1 MADKKIGAVLV
12 IGGGIGGIQAALDL
26 AENGYKVYLLDN
38 KSAIGGMMAQLDKTF
53 PTNDCSMCIMA
64 PKLVECGRHRNIEL
78 ITNAELLKVTGE
90 AGDFRVTIKKKP
102 RYVDLSK
109 CTGCGECVEVC
120 PVEVPNEFDLGLA
133 NRKAIYR
140 LYPQAVPNAF
150 AIDKQGISPCRDAC
164 PAGIN
169 VQGYVALIS
178 QGKFKEAIELIRERM
193 PFPAICGRVC
203 HHPCEDKCNRNE
215 IDDPIAI
222 RALKRFVA
230 DWALRHEEEP
240 ERIEPVY
247 KDKKVAIIGAGP
259 AGLTCAFD
267 LLKMGYPVT
276 VFEANDKPGGM
287 MTMCIPYYR
296 LPKEITEKEINW
308 VLKHGIELKTG
319 VKVGRDITLEEI
331 FAQGYKAIFIAI
343 GAQNPKKLRL
353 EGTELDGVLYGI
365 PFLKSVKSGTSVNI
379 GKKVIIIG
387 GGNVAIDCAKSAVR
401 LGAEEVHLVCL
412 ETRDLSSKDRM
423 PAHDW
428 EIEEA
433 EEEGVIIHPCRG
445 PKRIIGEN
453 GKVKGLETLHCSS
466 VFDEA
471 GKFNPKLEPGT
482 EEVIEGDTVIIAI
495 GQEPD
500 LSGFEKLDITPW
512 KTIKVDEVT
521 LETNIRGVFA
531 GGDIVSG
538 PASIVEAVGH
548 GHEAAISID
557 RYLQGKDLKAD
568 RKKEV
573 KVAELPERK
582 IEKAKRIEPRK
593 RPADVRKNDWDEIEL
608 GYESEEL
615 AIQEAKRCINC
626 ATCSECLQC
635 MNKCE
640 AEAILHEMVEEE
652 VTIEVG
658 AIILALGGEIF
669 SPEIKDEYG
678 YGRYPNVVTSLQFE
692 RMLSASG
699 PYEGHLVRP
708 ADNKPP
714 RKVAWI
720 QCVGSRETHK
730 GGKPYCS
737 AVCCMYATKQ
747 AMIAKEHDKNIEPT
761 IFFMDMRAYG
771 KDFDKYYERAKKEYN
786 VRYIRA
792 RVASIKEIPENHNL
806 LIKYEDEEGN
816 LIEEEFDLVVL
827 SVGFTPGREVV
838 ELSKKIGINLNEY
851 GFCETDEFHP
861 VQTSRPGIYVCGVFE
876 APKDIPETVTQA
888 SGAAACAA
896 SLLSNVRGSLVTE
909 KVYPEERDV
918 TGEPPRVGV
927 FVCRCGINIGAYVD
941 VPEVVEYA
949 KTLPNVV
956 YAEENL
962 FTCSQDTQQRI
973 KEKIKEYKLNRV
985 VVASCTPRTHEPL
998 FQETLREAGLNPYLF
1013 EMANIRDQC
1022 SWVHMNEPEEAT
1034 RKAKELVRMAV
1045 AKACLLEPIT
1055 PVEVNI
1061 TPSALVIGGGLA
1073 GMVSALNI
1081 ADQGYE
1087 VYLVE
1092 REKELGGNLRNL
1104 YYTLEGG
1111 DVQKLLRELIE
1122 KVETHDKIRVYKNAK
1137 IKSIEGYIG
1146 NYKTQIEVDS
1156 SIIELEHGVII
1167 VATGAKES
1175 KPKEY
1180 LYGEDK
1186 RVITQREFEKYLAE
1200 NGHSIDKYNTI
1211 VMIQCVN
1218 SREEEHPYCSRV
1230 CCREAIK
1237 NALKAKELN
1246 PNVEIFILYR
1256 DIRTYGF
1263 SELAYQRARE
1273 KGIVFIRYDLDKKP
1287 VVKKNGNSLEVKVY
1301 DRVIKDEVLIEPDLI
1316 VLSPAIVANDGN
1328 EELAKLLKVPLNQ
1341 EQFFLEAHVKL
1352 RPVDFA
1358 TEGIFL
1364 CGMAHSPKTIKET
1377 ISQAYAA
1384 SARACTI
1391 LSKPKYRGEPR
1402 IVSIDEKICSGC
1414 GICVSVCPYD
1424 ALEIVVKDGKRV
1436 SQVIPA
1442 LCKGCGSC
1450 ASACPS
1456 GAAQQLGFKKEQL
1469 RAAIEAALT

>member
-365 PFLKSVKSGTSVNI
+365 PFLKSVKSGASVNI

-482 EEVIEGDTVIIAI
+482 
-495 GQEPD
+495 
-500 LSGFEKLDITPW
+500 
-512 KTIKVDEVT
+512 
-521 LETNIRGVFA
+521 
-531 GGDIVSG
+531 
-538 PASIVEAVGH
+538 
-548 GHEAAISID
+548 
-557 RYLQGKDLKAD
+557 
-568 RKKEV
+568 
-573 KVAELPERK
+573 
-582 IEKAKRIEPRK
+582 
-593 RPADVRKNDWDEIEL
+593 
-608 GYESEEL
+608 
-615 AIQEAKRCINC
+615 
-626 ATCSECLQC
+626 
-635 MNKCE
+635 
-640 AEAILHEMVEEE
+640 
-652 VTIEVG
+652 
-658 AIILALGGEIF
+658 
-669 SPEIKDEYG
+669 
-678 YGRYPNVVTSLQFE
+678 
-692 RMLSASG
+692 
-699 PYEGHLVRP
+699 
-708 ADNKPP
+708 
-714 RKVAWI
+714 
-720 QCVGSRETHK
+720 
-730 GGKPYCS
+730 
-737 AVCCMYATKQ
+737 
-747 AMIAKEHDKNIEPT
+747 
-761 IFFMDMRAYG
+761 
-771 KDFDKYYERAKKEYN
+771 
-786 VRYIRA
+786 
-792 RVASIKEIPENHNL
+792 
-806 LIKYEDEEGN
+806 
-816 LIEEEFDLVVL
+816 
-827 SVGFTPGREVV
+827 
-838 ELSKKIGINLNEY
+838 
-851 GFCETDEFHP
+851 
-861 VQTSRPGIYVCGVFE
+861 
-876 APKDIPETVTQA
+876 
-888 SGAAACAA
+888 
-896 SLLSNVRGSLVTE
+896 
-909 KVYPEERDV
+909 
-918 TGEPPRVGV
+918 
-927 FVCRCGINIGAYVD
+927 
-941 VPEVVEYA
+941 
-949 KTLPNVV
+949 
-956 YAEENL
+956 
-962 FTCSQDTQQRI
+962 
-973 KEKIKEYKLNRV
+973 
-985 VVASCTPRTHEPL
+985 
-998 FQETLREAGLNPYLF
+998 
-1013 EMANIRDQC
+1013 
-1022 SWVHMNEPEEAT
+1022 
-1034 RKAKELVRMAV
+1034 
-1045 AKACLLEPIT
+1045 
-1055 PVEVNI
+1055 
-1061 TPSALVIGGGLA
+1061 
-1073 GMVSALNI
+1073 
-1081 ADQGYE
+1081 
-1087 VYLVE
+1087 
-1092 REKELGGNLRNL
+1092 
-1104 YYTLEGG
+1104 
-1111 DVQKLLRELIE
+1111 
-1122 KVETHDKIRVYKNAK
+1122 
-1137 IKSIEGYIG
+1137 
-1146 NYKTQIEVDS
+1146 
-1156 SIIELEHGVII
+1156 
-1167 VATGAKES
+1167 
-1175 KPKEY
+1175 
-1180 LYGEDK
+1180 
-1186 RVITQREFEKYLAE
+1186 
-1200 NGHSIDKYNTI
+1200 
-1211 VMIQCVN
+1211 
-1218 SREEEHPYCSRV
+1218 
-1230 CCREAIK
+1230 
-1237 NALKAKELN
+1237 
-1246 PNVEIFILYR
+1246 
-1256 DIRTYGF
+1256 
-1263 SELAYQRARE
+1263 
-1273 KGIVFIRYDLDKKP
+1273 
-1287 VVKKNGNSLEVKVY
+1287 
-1301 DRVIKDEVLIEPDLI
+1301 
-1316 VLSPAIVANDGN
+1316 
-1328 EELAKLLKVPLNQ
+1328 
-1341 EQFFLEAHVKL
+1341 
-1352 RPVDFA
+1352 
-1358 TEGIFL
+1358 
-1364 CGMAHSPKTIKET
+1364 
-1377 ISQAYAA
+1377 
-1384 SARACTI
+1384 
-1391 LSKPKYRGEPR
+1391 
-1402 IVSIDEKICSGC
+1402 
-1414 GICVSVCPYD
+1414 
-1424 ALEIVVKDGKRV
+1424 
-1436 SQVIPA
+1436 
-1442 LCKGCGSC
+1442 
-1450 ASACPS
+1450 
-1456 GAAQQLGFKKEQL
+1456 
-1469 RAAIEAALT
+1469 